1 MLLLDSSAIIELL
14 YDTPK
19 GKKITE
25 AIGSE
30 LAATTAVNI
39 HELARAAT
47 SKELA
52 VLSNIFS
59 GMEVFP
65 YDKDCAFISSK
76 LGMELKKQ
84 GKEINELDLFI
95 AGIGIKNKVTIA
107 TLDKHFSRVKEL
119 NTKIF

>member
-1 MLLLDSSAIIELL
+1 MLLLDSSAIIELF

-19 GKKITE
+19 GKKIIE

-39 HELARAAT
+39 HELIRVAT

-59 GMEVFP
+59 GIEVFP
-65 YDKDCAFISSK
+65 FDKDCAFISSK
-76 LGMELKKQ
+76 LSMELKKQ
-84 GKEINELDLFI
+84 GKEINELDLFV